1 MILTI
6 GPGGC
11 GFSFLNWTI
20 SFLRGD
26 GFYQTLDGI
35 SHPVTSD
42 PCRGA
47 TAHNTVKDH
56 LTPKQSKSVLSSS
69 HEHSI
74 VYVVP
79 GSQSDYDYIVSLPG
93 RKIIFNTS
101 THSEKILSRFCM
113 VLEEN
118 NHYLQLIN
126 RLGVK
131 YDEATVKK
139 VMIDCCKM
147 FIEYYRPAT
156 DNQFYMVDYTE
167 MFENLDQH
175 IYKLFD
181 YLEISINLDRLD
193 KWREIYQVYKEKNSQ
208 NFYEKF
214 LNNQPVIKNQQT
226 AILKEILLWKNGSF
240 LHT

>member
-26 GFYQTLDGI
+26 DFYQTLDGI
-35 SHPVTSD
+35 SHPVPGD
-42 PCRGA
+42 PFRGA
-47 TAHNTVKDH
+47 TAHNSVKDH
-56 LTPKQSKSVLSSS
+56 LTPEQSKSVLSSS

-79 GSQSDYDYIVSLPG
+79 GSQLDYDYIVTLPG
-93 RKIIFNTS
+93 RKIIFDTS

-113 VLEEN
+113 VLEKN
-118 NHYLQLIN
+118 NHYLQSIN
-126 RLGVK
+126 RLGMK
-131 YDEATVKK
+131 YDRATVKK
-139 VMIDCCKM
+139 VMIDCCEM
-147 FIEYYRPAT
+147 FVRYYQT
-156 DNQFYMVDYTE
+156 GINNQFYILDYTS

-175 IYKLFD
+175 IHRLFD
-181 YLEISINLDRLD
+181 YLELSIDSDRLH
-193 KWREIYQVYKEKNSQ
+193 KWLEIYTIYKERNNQ
-208 NFYEKF
+208 DFCEKF
-214 LNNQPVIKNQQT
+214 LDNQPAIKNQQT

-240 LHT
+240 QDT

>member
-6 GPGGC
+6 GPGGS

-26 GFYQTLDGI
+26 EFYQTLDGI
-35 SHPVTSD
+35 SHPVPSD
-42 PCRGA
+42 PFRGA
-47 TAHNTVKDH
+47 TAHNSVKDH
-56 LTPKQSKSVLSSS
+56 LTPAQSKSVLSSS

-79 GSQSDYDYIVSLPG
+79 GSQLDYDYIVSLPG

-101 THSEKILSRFCM
+101 THGEKILSRFCM
-113 VLEEN
+113 VLEED

-126 RLGVK
+126 RLAVK
-131 YDEATVKK
+131 YDESTVKK

-147 FIEYYRPAT
+147 FVGYYQT
-156 DNQFYMVDYTE
+156 CINNQFYIIDYVG

-175 IYKLFD
+175 IHQLFD
-181 YLEISINLDRLD
+181 YLALSIDLNRLD
-193 KWREIYQVYKEKNSQ
+193 KWHAIYAIYKERNNQ

-214 LNNQPVIKNQQT
+214 LDNQPVIKNQQI

-240 LHT
+240 LST